1 MNKIKK
7 QFKDFISYYKLC
19 KYGVNFSD
27 GETVKSYIPVIVCI
41 FASMLFMLLQFH
53 IQRVETEGVL
63 AFSIGIFYIAFLCG
77 GAMNIGITT
86 RNKPSLLGVAPFT
99 PRQRVIFS
107 YIAALVKATV
117 VFVIFFAAMMF
128 ALFLAGCCLSVVWGE
143 FEFVIDGYITES
155 TLDASGYVHL
165 FNVLLGIIF
174 FFAYFAICNIDRAKY
189 RNIAAVSF
197 AVGMVILSTVFAN
210 VCTPGAVIMD
220 INDCLDSLKY
230 PWVVFLVQGVLAVGA
245 IVASVF
251 ATIKRFKSSRI

>member
-19 KYGVNFSD
+19 KYGVNLSD

-53 IQRVETEGVL
+53 IQRVQSAGVF
-63 AFSIGIFYIAFLCG
+63 AFSIEIFYIVFLCG

-86 RNKPSLLGVAPFT
+86 RNKPSMLGVAPFT

-117 VFVIFFAAMMF
+117 VFVMCFAVMIF
-128 ALFLAGCCLSVVWGE
+128 ALFIAGCLISAVLGE
-143 FEFVIDGYITES
+143 FIFVVENDFSEVMVYSSRYTP
-155 TLDASGYVHL
+155 A
-165 FNVLLGIIF
+165 FNILLGVIF

-189 RNIAAVSF
+189 RNIAAVCF
-197 AVGMVILSTVFAN
+197 AVGMVILSTVFAY

-230 PWVVFLVQGVLAVGA
+230 PWVVFIVQGVLAVGA

-251 ATIKRFKSSRI
+251 ATIRRFKSSRI